1 MSVTDMSATE
11 TDAAKGS
18 PESAPSAK
26 SPFENQEASQ
36 DSLIKITE
44 SAQVY
49 LNELLAKQD
58 KPGTGVRIFVEK
70 PGTPYAECCMSYC
83 EPDAQEADDI
93 AIQFEGF
100 TAWIEKASEL
110 FLVDAVVD
118 YSKERF
124 GGQLTFKAP
133 RSKMAQLGEDP
144 TLEDRINYI
153 LYSEINP
160 SLAAHG
166 GNVSLVELV
175 DDEKTAVLQFGG
187 GCQGCAA
194 VDITLKQ
201 GVEKT
206 LIEQIPELEQVKDVT
221 DHTQGENAYYKQ

>member
-1 MSVTDMSATE
+1 
-11 TDAAKGS
+11 
-18 PESAPSAK
+18 
-26 SPFENQEASQ
+26 
-36 DSLIKITE
+36 
-44 SAQVY
+44 
-49 LNELLAKQD
+49 
-58 KPGTGVRIFVEK
+58 
-70 PGTPYAECCMSYC
+70 
-83 EPDAQEADDI
+83 
-93 AIQFEGF
+93 
-100 TAWIEKASEL
+100 
-110 FLVDAVVD
+110 
-118 YSKERF
+118 
-124 GGQLTFKAP
+124 
-133 RSKMAQLGEDP
+133 MAQLGEDP

-166 GNVSLVELV
+166 GNVTLVELV